1 MLREPKLSPRLH
13 SSILPTS
20 EYKSTILNP
29 HWTIWSHL
37 RNAKGPTLFQ
47 MSLKYPEPDIRLRS
61 AVWVLFFIVCHV
73 WRKCFPRIHSWE
85 LCITATACLMSNSGW
100 TLGIFT
106 GVFDTLVH
114 QATSEA
120 CVKPQKSWT
129 ASKAKQWLQLWI
141 LTCAEHLLVLCMFL
155 KHDAEKDSASFSL
168 HIYYRYH

>member
-85 LCITATACLMSNSGW
+85 LCITATACLMSNRCW
-100 TLGIFT
+100 TLGRLWLPKVSNT
-106 GVFDTLVH
+106 PSSLECLTLW
-114 QATSEA
+114 SI
-120 CVKPQKSWT
+120 KLPQKLELNH
-129 ASKAKQWLQLWI
+129 KKVGRPAKQSSGCSCEFLYVQN
-141 LTCAEHLLVLCMFL
+141 TCWFYSCF
-155 KHDAEKDSASFSL
+155 
-168 HIYYRYH
+168 